1 MDPLEAASFEGLGL
15 PTELAIILVLVLLN
29 GIFAGAE
36 IAILTLRR
44 GQLERLLETSPR
56 RARWVAALRSQTE
69 RFLATVQV
77 GITVVGATAAAFGGS
92 AMTARLTALIAR
104 APALAPIA
112 EDLALAA
119 IVALIS
125 YLSLVLGE
133 LVPKSIALRH
143 PEGYALLAGRPLFV
157 LSVLARPLVWILTQS
172 SNVVL
177 RPFGDRATFS
187 ESRLSPEE
195 LRQLV
200 EEAARSGDLDQ
211 RSGEIAS
218 RALELGGLTAAD
230 LMVPRARITAVPR
243 DAPPAKI
250 KQLLL
255 ESGYSRMPVYD
266 GAIDNVVGYVTAKDI
281 LALDWERQLIV
292 LDDILR
298 PPLFLLKS
306 AKAPRVL
313 RELQAGRS
321 GLAFVV
327 GEHGELLG
335 LLTMEDVIEELVGE
349 ILTEDETREEM
360 LVREEG
366 GAARVRG
373 DALVR
378 EVNRELPASLP
389 EDDRWSTVAGLCI
402 ELAGRIPEKGARLK
416 TDTGWRIDVLDAS
429 PRRVRL
435 VRIARDDDPGSSL
448 AGRVADAHGA
458 AASRS
463 P

>member
-1 MDPLEAASFEGLGL
+1 MDPLDAASFEGLGL
-15 PTELAIILVLVLLN
+15 PTELAIIFALVLLN
-29 GIFAGAE
+29 GVFAGAE
-36 IAILTLRR
+36 IAILTLRK
-44 GQLERLLETSPR
+44 GQLERLLDTAPL
-56 RARWVAALRSQTE
+56 RARPVATLRNQPE

-92 AMTARLTALIAR
+92 AMTARLTEVIAR
-104 APALAPIA
+104 VPALAPLA
-112 EDLALAA
+112 EDVALAA
-119 IVALIS
+119 VVALIS

-143 PEGYALLAGRPLFV
+143 PEGYALLAGRPLLL
-157 LSVLARPLVWILTQS
+157 LSSLVRPLVWMLTQS

-177 RPFGDRATFS
+177 RPFGDRATFT
-187 ESRLSPEE
+187 ESRLSSDE
-195 LRQLV
+195 LRALV
-200 EEAARSGDLDQ
+200 EEAARSGDLDE

-230 LMVPRARITAVPR
+230 LMVPRNRIDAIPR
-243 DAPPAKI
+243 DAPAAKI

-255 ESGYSRMPVYD
+255 ESGHSRMPVYE

-298 PPLFLLKS
+298 PPLFLLNS

-327 GEHGELLG
+327 DEHGDLVG

-349 ILTEDETREEM
+349 IVTEDETREEM

-378 EVNRELPASLP
+378 EVNRLLPASLP

-402 ELAGRIPEKGARLK
+402 GLAGRIPEKGARLK

-435 VRIARDDDPGSSL
+435 VRIARDDERSDQARHSPDEPGEIAPRPS
-448 AGRVADAHGA
+448 
-458 AASRS
+458 
-463 P
+463 

>member
-1 MDPLEAASFEGLGL
+1 MDLPPAASFAGLGL
-15 PTELAIILVLVLLN
+15 SAELAIILVLVLLN

-36 IAILTLRR
+36 IAILTLRK
-44 GQLERLLETSPR
+44 GQLERLLTRAPR
-56 RARWVAALRSQTE
+56 RARPVAALRSQPE

-92 AMTARLTALIAR
+92 TMTGRLAEVIAR
-104 APALAPIA
+104 VPALAPVA
-112 EDLALAA
+112 EDVALAA
-119 IVALIS
+119 VVALVS

-143 PEGYALLAGRPLFV
+143 PEGYALLAGRPLLV
-157 LSVLARPLVWILTQS
+157 LSALVRPLVWILTRS

-177 RPFGDRATFS
+177 RPFHDRATFS

-230 LMVPRARITAVPR
+230 LMVPRSRIDAIPR
-243 DAPPAKI
+243 NAPAAKI
-250 KQLLL
+250 KELLL
-255 ESGYSRMPVYD
+255 ESGHSRMPVYE
-266 GAIDNVVGYVTAKDI
+266 GAPDNVVGYVTAKEI

-298 PPLFLLKS
+298 PPLFLLHS
-306 AKAPRVL
+306 LKATRVL
-313 RELQAGRS
+313 HELQARKS

-327 GEHGELLG
+327 DEHGGLQG

-349 ILTEDETREEM
+349 IVTENETREEI
-360 LVREEG
+360 LVREER

-373 DALVR
+373 DALIR
-378 EVNRELPASLP
+378 EVNRRLPASLP

-402 ELAGRIPEKGARLK
+402 WLAGSIPQKGARLK
-416 TDTGWRIDVLDAS
+416 TDNGWLVEILDAS

-435 VRIARDDDPGSSL
+435 VRITRDDDPGSTK
-448 AGRVADAHGA
+448 AERHPDAPEA
-458 AASRS
+458 TAPRS
-463 P
+463 S